1 MKIILIGILSCFTF
15 FNVLGCSS
23 GSSSDNPQPVITKI
37 VIDTDGVKNNYF
49 QSERLNLKNLKVVAV
64 YSDNSSMP
72 VTDYTTIPE
81 NNSSFDSAGEIDVL
95 ISYADFTKSF
105 RINVE
110 PISVTGISI
119 NSDNVKKNYHI
130 SESLDLTGL
139 IVKKNCNDGNSIIVS
154 DYSSNPSDSSNFDSS
169 GDKKITVSYAGFSE
183 TFIIHVAKSVIS
195 ATSPV
200 YSHSDDNFLTYS
212 DGTFTA
218 SSGYVSYTWF
228 LDEKMERVHS
238 QTYTPISVNP
248 DLKTGHHTVMAV
260 VKNEKG
266 EVYSSSYEFTIKD

>member
-119 NSDNVKKNYHI
+119 NSDNVKKNYVENI
-130 SESLDLTGL
+130 SYSIANLFSCFAKPVFIL
-139 IVKKNCNDGNSIIVS
+139 IV
-154 DYSSNPSDSSNFDSS
+154 
-169 GDKKITVSYAGFSE
+169 
-183 TFIIHVAKSVIS
+183 
-195 ATSPV
+195 
-200 YSHSDDNFLTYS
+200 FLMLLVF
-212 DGTFTA
+212 GILFTEIFVLHIL
-218 SSGYVSYTWF
+218 SKF
-228 LDEKMERVHS
+228 LYRLRFLH
-238 QTYTPISVNP
+238 I
-248 DLKTGHHTVMAV
+248 
-260 VKNEKG
+260 
-266 EVYSSSYEFTIKD
+266 